1 MHSSFND
8 YELSISCSETKNKTT
23 NSNNSQ
29 GNSPHSDKCT
39 HTLNTLL
46 ENVKISD
53 SKSGINQNLAKAL
66 DEIDSIITIF
76 KENYQNRI
84 NKIKDHFSHLS
95 NQIQLDSKNSNIALI
110 EILGE
115 LQIYEM
121 RCLTNINTNPIQV
134 NNVQQLFSNKSKLL
148 KIWKNFLHSEITHPE
163 VKLEIY
169 NSALTTKQLL
179 LNSAKFFNSLLFLGQ
194 LPVYEYDKV
203 TNKKQL
209 KYNEF
214 TYIDILNTDRLNINY
229 KPGKI
234 VYNSLAFTPNYQIL
248 KTMWMSLIHV
258 DRIVIC
264 LQVFNQLTCLNEI
277 IIKYFDNNGH
287 LINENLEHEN
297 CEVLSMITSEKF
309 IIIAIEY
316 FDKNHNFGKK
326 YSIKLFD
333 LNLNLSNLISID
345 YKPVLVYRTF
355 CQIYIVT
362 NKAPFIHVF
371 DLSLEEKNSFGQD
384 LDSSEPFYMP
394 NVTQI
399 YVRNEKLYVRDYE
412 NIFIKVLDLNKGNL
426 IKIIN
431 INLLDC
437 LLHIDSIGR
446 IIVINQDSKILYI
459 FDESSKILF
468 EYDLTFIQNIT
479 SFCITD
485 NGHLLINDA
494 QNKDLHVI

>member
-1 MHSSFND
+1 M
-8 YELSISCSETKNKTT
+8 LGTKNKNKIDYNQR
-23 NSNNSQ
+23 NSNRLR
-29 GNSPHSDKCT
+29 DKLVLT
-39 HTLNTLL
+39 ESFILRLL
-46 ENVKISD
+46 ATNNETTYYEQENKISGKLVNLISEIEIIIKSFENELIIIDEKISD
-53 SKSGINQNLAKAL
+53 HCNELRDLIQE
-66 DEIDSIITIF
+66 DE
-76 KENYQNRI
+76 
-84 NKIKDHFSHLS
+84 
-95 NQIQLDSKNSNIALI
+95 QLESRY
-110 EILGE
+110 
-115 LQIYEM
+115 LQIEKTIDDVLILEKDNLLDYINVYEEK
-121 RCLTNINTNPIQV
+121 CLEN
-134 NNVQQLFSNKSKLL
+134 L
-148 KIWKNFLHSEITHPE
+148 KTLPEQMVE
-163 VKLEIY
+163 VKEIFANVEEKLNFWKAFVIKIDLTPRERYSLY

-287 LINENLEHEN
+287 LINENLEHKN

-309 IIIAIEY
+309 IIIAMEY

-384 LDSSEPFYMP
+384 LDSSEPFYIP

-399 YVRNEKLYVRDYE
+399 YVRNEKLYVRD
-412 NIFIKVLDLNKGNL
+412 
-426 IKIIN
+426 
-431 INLLDC
+431 
-437 LLHIDSIGR
+437 
-446 IIVINQDSKILYI
+446 
-459 FDESSKILF
+459 
-468 EYDLTFIQNIT
+468 
-479 SFCITD
+479 
-485 NGHLLINDA
+485 
-494 QNKDLHVI
+494 